1 MGSETAELGVKA
13 GSIVAGTYEIVRM
26 LGRGGMGAVWEA
38 HHTRLPGKRVAI
50 KVLHASVAED
60 PEALAR
66 FRREAEIACRLGHPN
81 IVEVHDFNKLEDG
94 SPYLILELLEG
105 TSLDEHLR
113 HGPLGIEECEAYV
126 RQIAAA
132 LQSAHAQGV
141 VHRDLKPQNIFLIAS
156 PSGVG
161 PAIAKVLDFGISKI
175 RGSETVK
182 TLDSTLLGTPQY
194 MAPEQAVGQHD
205 SVDGRT
211 DIFALGAMVYELLS
225 GKPAFGGQ
233 NIPEVVY
240 KVVHVAETPLVE
252 LLPNIPP
259 EKAAAVHKALSKA
272 QDDRFQTVAE
282 MVLAFTGEP
291 LPSERSRNPS
301 IPAHQKSGVF
311 ASAATVDSSKL
322 DIASAATLDSRNMNI
337 GQAAT
342 VASQS
347 TELPAL
353 GPSLSNIEAAETIDS
368 SKLERNSVLPPS
380 LDGAD
385 TQADSPPAASRR
397 MPWKPLVGIALLA
410 VGLGGFALTRGG
422 NESKTKP
429 VATTPIK
436 GKVKAAQPQPLGAG
450 APPMVD
456 ASAPIVDAS
465 MVQSAVPADA
475 APDTISNPHTAQDPV
490 VADAAPKKKP
500 ISKPEPAVKPDEKI
514 PPNVAT
520 LLDEAESHLKAKRF
534 GKVITTSRAANRLHP
549 TPRGY
554 MLQAAAF
561 CQNGDLPAFNG
572 ALRKLPAAR
581 RKAAKAACERQ
592 QP

>member
-113 HGPLGIEECEAYV
+113 QGPLGIEECEAYV

-272 QDDRFQTVAE
+272 QDDRFQSVGE
-282 MVLAFTGEP
+282 LVLAFTGEP

-301 IPAHQKSGVF
+301 IPAHPTSGVF
-311 ASAATVDSSKL
+311 SSAATVDSSKL
-322 DIASAATLDSRNMNI
+322 DIASAATVDSRNMNI
-337 GQAAT
+337 GQAVT

-347 TELPAL
+347 IELPVVSS
-353 GPSLSNIEAAETIDS
+353 SLSKIEAAETIDS
-368 SKLERNSVLPPS
+368 SKLERNSVLPAS
-380 LDGAD
+380 LAGAD
-385 TQADSPPAASRR
+385 TQADSPPEASRR
-397 MPWKPLVGIALLA
+397 LPWKPIVGVAVLA
-410 VGLGGFALTRGG
+410 AGLGAFALTRGG
-422 NESKTKP
+422 NEDKAKP
-429 VATTPIK
+429 VVTTR
-436 GKVKAAQPQPLGAG
+436 VKAKAKAVQPLDAG
-450 APPMVD
+450 ATVIVD
-456 ASAPIVDAS
+456 ASAPLADAS
-465 MVQSAVPADA
+465 IVKTTVPVPPSDA
-475 APDTISNPHTAQDPV
+475 GEDPI

-500 ISKPEPAVKPDEKI
+500 TPNSAPPVKPEEKI
-514 PPNVAT
+514 PPNVVA
-520 LLDEAESHLKAKRF
+520 LLNEAEGHLKAKRL

-549 TPRGY
+549 TTRGY

-561 CQNGDLPAFNG
+561 CQNSDLPAFNG
-572 ALRKLPAAR
+572 ALRKLPPAR
-581 RKAAKAACERQ
+581 RRAAKAACERQ
-592 QP
+592 QR